1 MNGGT
6 QAALASVGI
15 IFVLVLM
22 WAIVPT
28 EQTLD
33 AHFPN
38 VLYLSGF
45 GDEAVDPI
53 SFDNSTMPT
62 LDKSQASYF
71 NGVYQFDPL
80 FYHKT
85 LDRFIPWEDREKVSI
100 WECTFFCSPMNRSA
114 ADARLALV
122 HNSFEGGKKHLWYL
136 LEMRDNDANSPIIYA
151 RSKFRKAPTYRVPWM
166 TVTPGGEIKPHDLK
180 EVYLSSAWDLFRFD
194 TPAKW
199 VCTVAI
205 IGGAAYLWRSRKEWD

>member
-1 MNGGT
+1 MKSGT
-6 QAALASVGI
+6 QALLATLGLVS
-15 IFVLVLM
+15 VLVLM
-22 WAIVPT
+22 WAVVPT
-28 EQTLD
+28 EQSLD

-45 GDEAVDPI
+45 GSETIDPI
-53 SFDNSTMPT
+53 SFDNSTMPV
-62 LDKSQASYF
+62 LEKSQASSF

-85 LDRFIPWEDREKVSI
+85 LDRFISWEDREKLSV

-114 ADARLALV
+114 PDARLGLV
-122 HNSFEGGKKHLWYL
+122 HTSIDDGKKHIWYL
-136 LEMRDNDANSPIIYA
+136 LELRDDDANSPIVYA

-180 EVYLSSAWDLFRFD
+180 EVYLMSAWDAFRFD
-194 TPAKW
+194 TPLKW
-199 VCTVAI
+199 TVTAVL
-205 IGGAAYLWRSRKEWD
+205 IGGATYLWWARKGWD